1 MVKLQL
7 KKFAGL
13 LWRPESPELLI
24 SPKEI
29 ISLSKGR
36 PDGLVRMTC
45 AAADGREWAGAMAC
59 LTEWCGK
66 QKAAKGRTVEPVIVI
81 SNHWVRYVVLPADR
95 GNLRRTEEVEFAR
108 AMVAERNGP
117 EWESSTIRLSRGVSD
132 EGIIAAA
139 IPDALLADISAVL
152 SASGLRCNAI
162 HPLFS
167 HTLDHARFPGCKN
180 HALIACVEPG
190 RMVIGMVGNDGWS
203 WVQSPLSG
211 LKPAVTLER
220 ELSREQSLFAVA
232 GEMPL
237 YLFEHGASVDQAID
251 PALQVV
257 IHRLH

>member
-1 MVKLQL
+1 L
-7 KKFAGL
+7 KKFAAL
-13 LWRPESPELLI
+13 LSRPDKPALLI

-29 ISLSKGR
+29 LSLSKGR
-36 PDGLVRMTC
+36 PDKALQMTC
-45 AAADGREWAGAMAC
+45 PAADGREWAGAIAC
-59 LTEWCGK
+59 LSQWCDR
-66 QKAAKGRTVEPVIVI
+66 QKAAQGKPVEPAIVI
-81 SNHWVRYVVLPADR
+81 SNHWVRYVVLPSDR
-95 GNLRRTEEVEFAR
+95 GSLRRSEEVEFAR
-108 AMVAERNGP
+108 AMIVERYGA
-117 EWESSTIRLSRGVSD
+117 EWESSTVRLSRGVSD

-139 IPDALLADISAVL
+139 IPDALLADINNVMT
-152 SASGLRCNAI
+152 ASGMRCSAI

-167 HTLDHARFPGCKN
+167 HTLDHARFPGSGSP
-180 HALIACVEPG
+180 ALVACVEPG
-190 RMVIGMVGNDGWS
+190 RMVIGMVGKDGWS

-251 PALQVV
+251 PALQFV

>member
-13 LWRPESPELLI
+13 LSRPESPALLV

-29 ISLSKGR
+29 VSLSRGQ
-36 PDGLVRMTC
+36 PDGQLRMAC
-45 AAADGREWAGAMAC
+45 PAVDGREWAGAITS
-59 LTEWCGK
+59 LSEWCVR
-66 QKAAKGRTVEPVIVI
+66 QQSAPGRTVEPVIVI
-81 SNHWVRYVVLPADR
+81 SNHWVRYVVLPSDR
-95 GNLRRTEEVEFAR
+95 GSLRRSEEVEFAR
-108 AMVAERNGP
+108 AMIVERYGA
-117 EWESSTIRLSRGVSD
+117 EWEASTIRLSRGVSD

-139 IPDALLADISAVL
+139 IPEALLADINAAL
-152 SASGLRCNAI
+152 SSTGMRCTAI

-167 HTLDHARFPGCKN
+167 HTLDHARFPGGSS

-211 LKPAVTLER
+211 MKPAVTLER
-220 ELSREQSLFAVA
+220 ELSREQSLFAVD

-237 YLFEHGASVDQAID
+237 YLFEHGASVEQAID

>member
-7 KKFAGL
+7 KKFAAL
-13 LWRPESPELLI
+13 LSRPDKPTLLI

-36 PDGLVRMTC
+36 PDNALRMTC
-45 AAADGREWAGAMAC
+45 PAADGREWAGAMAC
-59 LTEWCGK
+59 LSEWCGK
-66 QKAAKGRTVEPVIVI
+66 QKAAADRAFEPVIVI

-95 GNLRRTEEVEFAR
+95 GKLRRTEEVEFAR
-108 AMVAERNGP
+108 AMVAERNGA

-139 IPDALLADISAVL
+139 IPEALLADINAAL
-152 SASGLRCNAI
+152 SASGIRCSAI
-162 HPLFS
+162 QPLFS
-167 HTLDHARFPGCKN
+167 HTLDHARFPGGSS
-180 HALIACVEPG
+180 HALLACVEPG
-190 RMVIGMVGNDGWS
+190 RMVIGMIGNDGWS

-220 ELSREQSLFAVA
+220 ELSREQSLFAVT

>member
-13 LWRPESPELLI
+13 LSRPESPALLI

-29 ISLSKGR
+29 VSLSRGR
-36 PDGLVRMTC
+36 PDGKLRMSC
-45 AAADGREWAGAMAC
+45 PAADGREWAGTIAC
-59 LTEWCGK
+59 LSEWCGSR
-66 QKAAKGRTVEPVIVI
+66 KAAQGKAVEPVIVI
-81 SNHWVRYVVLPADR
+81 SNHWVRYVVLPSDR
-95 GNLRRTEEVEFAR
+95 GSLRRSEEVEFAR
-108 AMVAERNGP
+108 AMIVERYGA
-117 EWESSTIRLSRGVSD
+117 EWEASTVRLSRGVSD

-139 IPDALLADISAVL
+139 IPDALLADINAAL
-152 SASGLRCNAI
+152 SASGMRCNAI

-167 HTLDHARFPGCKN
+167 HTLDHARFPGGSS
-180 HALIACVEPG
+180 HALIACIEPG

-211 LKPAVTLER
+211 LKPALTLER
-220 ELSREQSLFAVA
+220 ELSREQSLFAVT

-237 YLFEHGASVDQAID
+237 YLFEHGANVDQAID

>member
-7 KKFAGL
+7 KKFVEL
-13 LWRPESPELLI
+13 LSRPESPVLLL
-24 SPKEI
+24 SPKELV
-29 ISLSKGR
+29 SLSKGR

-45 AAADGREWAGAMAC
+45 PAADGREWAGAMAC
-59 LTEWCGK
+59 LAEWCRK
-66 QKAAKGRTVEPVIVI
+66 QKSAKAKTAQPVIVI

-95 GNLRRTEEVEFAR
+95 GNLRRAEEVEFAR
-108 AMVAERNGP
+108 AMIAERNGA
-117 EWESSTIRLSRGVSD
+117 EWEASTIRLSRGVSD

-139 IPDALLADISAVL
+139 IPDALLADISVAV
-152 SASGLRCNAI
+152 SASAMRCSAI

-167 HTLDHARFPGCKN
+167 HALDHARFPGGSS

-190 RMVIGMVGNDGWS
+190 RMVIGMVGRDGWS
-203 WVQSPLSG
+203 WVQSPLSA

-220 ELSREQSLFAVA
+220 ELSREQSLLSVS